1 MYLRSAIALVLVTA
15 LCVPAARAQGQPDL
29 WHSFAERLPPGAL
42 VVVRLSNGSTVQGQ
56 IVQVTSESMTILP
69 KKRLPV
75 PARALAFTD
84 VESMERLKEGM
95 SPGAKVL
102 ASVGAAGGIVLLVV
116 VSMVAS
122 GHWD

>member
-1 MYLRSAIALVLVTA
+1 
-15 LCVPAARAQGQPDL
+15 
-29 WHSFAERLPPGAL
+29 
-42 VVVRLSNGSTVQGQ
+42 
-56 IVQVTSESMTILP
+56 MTILP

-75 PARALAFTD
+75 SARALAFTD